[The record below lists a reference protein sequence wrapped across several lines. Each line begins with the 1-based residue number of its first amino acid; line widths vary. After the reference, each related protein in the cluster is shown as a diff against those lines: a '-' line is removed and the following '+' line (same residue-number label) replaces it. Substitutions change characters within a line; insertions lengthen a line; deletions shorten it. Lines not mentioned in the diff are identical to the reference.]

1 MEVFKKDVVQPGV
14 KGWNCQ
20 FKDQPHSVKVI
31 TSFRSQLIQQTRPYL
46 TTKTLSLCV
55 LCAGANCL
63 QQPRCHYTPLSVNY
77 RIQYREQ
84 ESPPQMGK
92 LTPSLIHS
100 LNIVWKEMTLRICSQ
115 DFENNQI
122 VEKMELTNVVST
134 PDLYISESDD
144 ENNVQENMNG
154 PR

>member
-1 MEVFKKDVVQPGV
+1 
-14 KGWNCQ
+14 
-20 FKDQPHSVKVI
+20 
-31 TSFRSQLIQQTRPYL
+31 
-46 TTKTLSLCV
+46 
-55 LCAGANCL
+55 
-63 QQPRCHYTPLSVNY
+63 
-77 RIQYREQ
+77 
-84 ESPPQMGK
+84 MGK